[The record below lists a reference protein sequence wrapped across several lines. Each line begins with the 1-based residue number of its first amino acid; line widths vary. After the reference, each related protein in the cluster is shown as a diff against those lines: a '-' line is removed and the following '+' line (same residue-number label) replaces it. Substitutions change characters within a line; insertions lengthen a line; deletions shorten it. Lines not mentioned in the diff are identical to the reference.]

1 MTLIGQIRRCLQQPS
16 AGDSDAPRSLPP
28 LRFESLS
35 LNWFCVLRW
44 RRRRQLLLHAEE
56 AVAPSQ
62 PAAGEDIGQPPS
74 DRDVLEQIAREMRA
88 AESLLR
94 EKKSASETQQ
104 LQQNIVAEL
113 DKLIDQSK
121 QSGSGG
127 AAKSQAQRSAMKKQ
141 QAAAAPKPKPGAT
154 ARAGEGQNRQESQE
168 DARRP
173 QDVLA
178 EVWGQLPEQL
188 QKQIQSPVREQFL
201 PQYEQLIIEYYKRL
215 AEENRK

>member
-1 MTLIGQIRRCLQQPS
+1 MQRSQARRF
-16 AGDSDAPRSLPP
+16 
-28 LRFESLS
+28 LR
-35 LNWFCVLRW
+35 LR
-44 RRRRQLLLHAEE
+44 R
-56 AVAPSQ
+56 
-62 PAAGEDIGQPPS
+62 
-74 DRDVLEQIAREMRA
+74 
-88 AESLLR
+88 LR
-94 EKKSASETQQ
+94 EKISANRRVIATCCSRLLARCVPPNRCCERRSPASETQQ

-127 AAKSQAQRSAMKKQ
+127 AAKSQAQRSATKKQ
-141 QAAAAPKPKPGAT
+141 QAAAAPKPKPGAS